1 MDYSDIINMPHH
13 VSLRHKPMS
22 LLNRAA
28 QFAPFAALEGYEEVI
43 EMAKRENDKQI
54 ENNISYSPLP

>member
-54 ENNISYSPLP
+54 ENSVSYSPLP